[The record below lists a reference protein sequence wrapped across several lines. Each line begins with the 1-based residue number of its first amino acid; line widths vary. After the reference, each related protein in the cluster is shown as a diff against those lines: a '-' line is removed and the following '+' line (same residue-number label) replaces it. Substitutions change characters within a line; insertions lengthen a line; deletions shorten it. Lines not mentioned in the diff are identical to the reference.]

1 MERVLSRQRCF
12 NHGQREAAAQCPEC
26 GRYYCRECV
35 TEHEDRVVCASCLAR
50 LTEGKVEPRVR
61 LAPVGR
67 ALLYAIG
74 MLTLWL
80 FFYFMGRGL
89 LILPSSFH
97 EGTLWQ
103 AGYWEQR

>member
-1 MERVLSRQRCF
+1 
-12 NHGQREAAAQCPEC
+12 
-26 GRYYCRECV
+26 
-35 TEHEDRVVCASCLAR
+35 
-50 LTEGKVEPRVR
+50 
-61 LAPVGR
+61 
-67 ALLYAIG
+67 